1 MCPETVA
8 LKKSKMAGE
17 ALSVLVFLFLLQPI
31 VSDHRSEI
39 EPVAKSWWFIKCM
52 NHCISTKQEFGESYH
67 FT

>member
-1 MCPETVA
+1 
-8 LKKSKMAGE
+8 MAGE

-39 EPVAKSWWFIKCM
+39 ESVAKSWWFIKCM